1 MAGPVLILCATR
13 LEMGAFLDRHLFR
26 REEDAVRNLKIVTST
41 DQSWVLALSGPG
53 AFNAAVA
60 LTACLERFRPEFI
73 LHTGIAGVFPGNR
86 LDPGDAAVAVT
97 DTYIHTGVDDGR
109 LGMGDSDETGFGAT
123 QHDPGGPASR
133 SGQRP
138 LALSIRSSILLTP
151 LPFDLIP
158 GKADTRV
165 VSIKWT
171 PAWLHPAT
179 GI

>member
-97 DTYIHTGVDDGR
+97 DTYIHTG
-109 LGMGDSDETGFGAT
+109 
-123 QHDPGGPASR
+123 GG
-133 SGQRP
+133 
-138 LALSIRSSILLTP
+138 
-151 LPFDLIP
+151 
-158 GKADTRV
+158 
-165 VSIKWT
+165 
-171 PAWLHPAT
+171 
-179 GI
+179 